1 VLETYRQQ
9 VIERSTEG
17 VSPKLLSPEWTADL
31 AGLIK
36 NSLAGE
42 DSFLLGLIANRVP
55 PGVDEATYCEKFK

>member
-1 VLETYRQQ
+1 VLEAYRQH

-31 AGLIK
+31 VGLIK

-55 PGVDEATYCEKFK
+55 PGADEATYCEKFE

>member
-1 VLETYRQQ
+1 VLEAYRQH

-17 VSPKLLSPEWTADL
+17 VSPKLLSPEWKADL
-31 AGLIK
+31 VGLIK

-55 PGVDEATYCEKFK
+55 PGADEATYCEKFE